1 MHVDGAGV
9 LGMKHTP
16 YYPSAITSEPAG
28 FNCLPIKN
36 TFAKIHGIGRII
48 YQSYPTVEK
57 QGANLIVEIVLRS
70 LKTFLKEKQISS
82 VRNLAVFMDNT
93 SVNKCYT
100 MIAALASLVLL
111 GKYFPTNC

>member
-36 TFAKIHGIGRII
+36 TFAKIHGFGRII

-70 LKTFLKEKQISS
+70 LKTFLIQKKRTS
-82 VRNLAVFMDNT
+82 VRNLAVLWT
-93 SVNKCYT
+93 TPPSISVT
-100 MIAALASLVLL
+100 Q
-111 GKYFPTNC
+111 